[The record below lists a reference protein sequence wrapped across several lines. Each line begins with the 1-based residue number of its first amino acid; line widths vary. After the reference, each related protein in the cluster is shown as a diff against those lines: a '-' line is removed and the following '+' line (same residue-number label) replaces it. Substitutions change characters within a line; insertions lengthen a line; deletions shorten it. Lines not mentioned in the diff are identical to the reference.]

1 LSIEKLPSGT
11 YRVRYFD
18 LHGKKRSKSFTLKRD
33 AQDWESQIV
42 RAKQR
47 GKLGV
52 IDADL
57 QPLSELVAE
66 HFAARKHLAARTRS
80 IDIDVWASNV
90 DQRVKGKANEDH
102 HAIAEMPLRA
112 ITPKVVEQWRDKKLA
127 EGKGANSVGK
137 ALLVMQAAFDRAMRD
152 EKLERNPAKLVD
164 KPRKPPSE
172 AVRPLSPREVEL
184 LRAQLAPES
193 ALMVSVLAYSGVRP
207 SEAKALAWRH
217 VGNNTLRVERAT
229 AADGSFKAT
238 KTGKARNVRL
248 LSPLADDLEQWR
260 KVNPAA
266 DDALIFGR
274 WTDSR
279 WNNWRKRI
287 FDPAAEA
294 AKVSI
299 TRPYDLRHA
308 AASLW
313 LHERNYVQVAM
324 WLGHNPAMTHATY
337 AHVIEDLDPDE
348 RVDAVEMILQAR
360 ESVGTTWALGVS

>member
-1 LSIEKLPSGT
+1 V

-18 LHGKKRSKSFTLKRD
+18 THGRRRSKPFSLKRD
-33 AQDWESQIV
+33 AQEWESQII

-66 HFAARKHLAARTRS
+66 HFAARSHLAARTRS

-90 DQRVKGKANEDH
+90 DQRVRGKGNEDH
-102 HAIAEMPLRA
+102 HEIAEMPLRA
-112 ITPKVVEQWRDKKLA
+112 ITPKVVEQWVSEKLK

-152 EKLERNPAKLVD
+152 EKIDRNPAKLVK

-184 LRAQLAPES
+184 VRAQLDPES
-193 ALMVSVLAYSGVRP
+193 ALMVSVLGYSGVRP
-207 SEAKALAWRH
+207 SEARALSWRH
-217 VGNNTLRVERAT
+217 IGTNTIRVERAT
-229 AADGSFKAT
+229 AADGSLKTT
-238 KTGKARNVRL
+238 KTGKTRNVRL
-248 LSPLADDLEQWR
+248 LAPLADDLAGWR
-260 KVNPAA
+260 KVHPAD

-294 AKVSI
+294 AKVLI
-299 TRPYDLRHA
+299 GRPYDLRHA

-337 AHVIEDLDPDE
+337 AHVIEDLDPDG
-348 RVDAVEMILQAR
+348 RVDAVEMIVQAR
-360 ESVGTTWALGVS
+360 AAVGASAHEMPTSKT